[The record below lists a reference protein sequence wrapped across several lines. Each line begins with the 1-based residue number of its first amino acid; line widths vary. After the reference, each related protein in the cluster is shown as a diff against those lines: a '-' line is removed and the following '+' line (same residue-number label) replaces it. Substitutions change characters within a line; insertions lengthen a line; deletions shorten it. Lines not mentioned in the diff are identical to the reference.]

1 MTEAVSCPLFR
12 LAPHGLAFSPAT
24 PSFLPSFPPS
34 SVLPSGST
42 LPGGTGG
49 QLALGIILFDLWPVL
64 FVLFSFS
71 VVWFIVVQ
79 VRGQGDGE
87 RERGRGEREGEM
99 GTGREVHCVLHR
111 GAFET
116 TRG

>member
-1 MTEAVSCPLFR
+1 MPCPLP
-12 LAPHGLAFSPAT
+12 LL
-24 PSFLPSFPPS
+24 LPSPLSPS
-34 SVLPSGST
+34 PRLSSGST

-79 VRGQGDGE
+79 VREGGG
-87 RERGRGEREGEM
+87 EGE
-99 GTGREVHCVLHR
+99 GQR
-111 GAFET
+111 
-116 TRG
+116 